1 MHLKCLEEIGT
12 TLEFVYLAYPFL
24 TCLQA
29 FGASV
34 VSVCTRANISPTTVG
49 AVDQR
54 TLSSLAVYITEPNRT
69 YSLPIFGI
77 LSLVD
82 GLDQSQLITDHER
95 VV

>member
-1 MHLKCLEEIGT
+1 MLSTTTWKYVHL
-12 TLEFVYLAYPFL
+12 ASPFL

-29 FGASV
+29 FSASV

-82 GLDQSQLITDHER
+82 GFDQSQLITDHER